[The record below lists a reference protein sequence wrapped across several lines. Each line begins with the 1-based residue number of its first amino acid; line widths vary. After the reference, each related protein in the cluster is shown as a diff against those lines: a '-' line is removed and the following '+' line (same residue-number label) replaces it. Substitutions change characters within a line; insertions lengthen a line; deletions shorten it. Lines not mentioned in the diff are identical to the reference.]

1 MTKTGEATRPA
12 ADLDADSIL
21 DTIRLRQREISIGAI
36 AIAVIALV
44 AWLWHGSVVQKQE
57 RGERALNMAA
67 NSYYSGNKALART
80 DLEKVA
86 ERYSG
91 TSPGIQGSMLLAQLL
106 YETGQYDVGIKE
118 LEKVKG
124 SGGTGPFAASIE
136 GLIAAGYSD
145 TQKYEEAAKR
155 YLVAADK
162 APFPADKDLYSA
174 EAARALTMAG
184 KKAEARRIWLDIV
197 ARNDS
202 PVVGEAKIRLGEL
215 DAQLG
220 PRG

>member
-1 MTKTGEATRPA
+1 MTKTGDAARPA
-12 ADLDADSIL
+12 AELDADSIL
-21 DTIRLRQREISIGAI
+21 DTIRARQREISIGAI
-36 AIAVIALV
+36 AIAVIAVV

-67 NSYYSGNKALART
+67 NSYYSGNKALAKT

-91 TSPGIQGSMLLAQLL
+91 TAPGIQGAMLLAQVL
-106 YETGQYDVGIKE
+106 YETGEYDAGIKE
-118 LEKVKG
+118 LEKVKR
-124 SGGTGPFAASIE
+124 SGGTGAFAASLE

-145 TQKYEEAAKR
+145 QKKYDEAAKR

-162 APFPADKDLYSA
+162 SPFASDKDIYSA
-174 EAARALTMAG
+174 DAARELTMAG
-184 KKAEARRIWLDIV
+184 KKAEARRIWSEI
-197 ARNDS
+197 AIRNDS

-215 DAQLG
+215 DAQAA
-220 PRG
+220 PKN